1 MGSLLLLGSVSA
13 LAELGIAGY
22 AEDLVRTAK
31 YLMDSLDGKVQVR
44 ACPLILMNG
53 TDDSAVLRGMA
64 EVGAWLKGGLSG
76 NLEGFP
82 DTSQSASNTILK
94 NLGKGGLQTNGPTRI
109 RVPVSLQS

>member
-1 MGSLLLLGSVSA
+1 MAGYGVRVGSLLLLGSVSA

-53 TDDSAVLRGMA
+53 TDDSSVLRGMA
-64 EVGAWLKGGLSG
+64 EVGA
-76 NLEGFP
+76 
-82 DTSQSASNTILK
+82 
-94 NLGKGGLQTNGPTRI
+94 
-109 RVPVSLQS
+109 